1 MVFGII
7 SGVPG
12 CHGSRANSIHGEFF
26 EQIIH
31 KFNVQTVSGG
41 STEITAEIRTH
52 PYIYIYINIYIYIH
66 IYMCERAASKSRR
79 FLHFGGSGPHP
90 FYLVLHQRSPLPFA
104 EVSIQGTPYLWI
116 WTPRVPRLPLDQDTK
131 GPPLPPLD
139 PDSKSSLPT
148 PCPLTSLEFR

>member
-1 MVFGII
+1 MLLVSFLGSLVVTEAVQIQSMENFVKNI
-7 SGVPG
+7 FINLMSRRFLEGPRRLPRKSG
-12 CHGSRANSIHGEFF
+12 RIH
-26 EQIIH
+26 I
-31 KFNVQTVSGG
+31 
-41 STEITAEIRTH
+41 
-52 PYIYIYINIYIYIH
+52 YIYIYI
-66 IYMCERAASKSRR
+66 CERAASKGRR

-116 WTPRVPRLPLDQDTK
+116 RTPRVPRLPLDLDTK